1 MSRIKKLFD
10 LKGKV
15 AIITGASK
23 GIGESMAWGLAEHGA
38 AVVVSS
44 RKQQAVDKVAGELK
58 SEGHLAKGI
67 QCHVG
72 KDEDLET
79 LVQKTIEE
87 FGKIDV
93 LINNAGTNPY
103 FGPIQNLTA
112 EAYRKTLEINLDAAL
127 KLSNLVYPHM
137 KNSGGSIIH
146 ISSIEGLHASAYFS
160 AYNISK
166 AGLIMLAKNQAVEWG
181 KENIRVNA
189 ICPGFVK
196 TKLSSGLWQNEELS
210 KKLVNA
216 IPLGRYAQPDEM
228 AGLAVFL
235 SSDASSYLTGT
246 TIVNDGGLLN
256 AQFF

>member
-10 LKGKV
+10 LDDKV
-15 AIITGASK
+15 AVITGASK

-38 AVVVSS
+38 SLVVSS
-44 RKQQAVDKVAGELK
+44 RKQEAVDRVAKELK
-58 SEGHLAKGI
+58 EHSHSALAVE
-67 QCHVG
+67 CHVG
-72 KDEDLET
+72 KDDDLAALVEAT
-79 LVQKTIEE
+79 LTKY
-87 FGKIDV
+87 GRIDI

-103 FGPIQNLTA
+103 FGPIENITP

-127 KLSNLVYPHM
+127 KLSNLCYPHM
-137 KNSGGSIIH
+137 KQNGGSIMH
-146 ISSIEGLHASAYFS
+146 ISSIEGLHASAYFA

-181 KENIRVNA
+181 KYNIRVNA

-196 TKLSSGLWQNEELS
+196 TRLSAGLWQNEELS

-235 SSDASSYLTGT
+235 ASNASSYLTGT
-246 TIVNDGGLLN
+246 EIVNDGGLLN